1 MEDRAISLN
10 AVLNEIDD
18 LNADG
23 GFAEYG
29 EYSYLFDKIC
39 GLPSVSQPKTGH
51 WKRISMDK
59 YSEHSKYWYRC
70 DRCSNDNL
78 GNTDWCPNCGARMVE
93 PQESEDKE

>member
-1 MEDRAISLN
+1 MMEDRAVSLN

-39 GLPSVSQPKTGH
+39 GLPSVLQSKTGQ
-51 WKRISMDK
+51 WVKK
-59 YSEHSKYWYRC
+59 KGG
-70 DRCSNDNL
+70 NDNYYYECSKCGCL
-78 GNTDWCPNCGARMVE
+78 SPYTEYADSIIWKKSNYCPDCGSIME
-93 PQESEDKE
+93 